1 MRHARRVERMMRL
14 NESRARR
21 TIAAVA
27 LAVTLALLV
36 AIVLSS
42 AAEAQRGGGGRG
54 GGGGG
59 GGKPSAPSKSS
70 SGSGSSASKAGDKGL
85 PQGVANPKSPYYN
98 SLNYG
103 IRHGAFSN
111 FFLWAWIFHDFDDD
125 AYEEE
130 YVESNYS
137 FGGWAILGVGAVGT
151 FLLIRFVRRRS
162 GV

>member
-1 MRHARRVERMMRL
+1 MMRL
-14 NESRARR
+14 NESRAKG
-21 TIAAVA
+21 TITAVS

-36 AIVLSS
+36 AMVLSS
-42 AAEAQRGGGGRG
+42 AAEAQR

-70 SGSGSSASKAGDKGL
+70 SGSGSSVSKAGDKGL

-98 SLNYG
+98 SPNYG
-103 IRHGAFSN
+103 LRHGAFSN

-125 AYEEE
+125 EYEEE

-137 FGGWAILGVGAVGT
+137 FGGWAVLGVGAVGT
-151 FLLIRFVRRRS
+151 FLLIRAVRRRS

>member
-1 MRHARRVERMMRL
+1 MRL
-14 NESRARR
+14 NESRATG
-21 TIAAVA
+21 TITAVS

-59 GGKPSAPSKSS
+59 KPSAPSKSS
-70 SGSGSSASKAGDKGL
+70 SGSGSSVSKAGDKGL

-98 SLNYG
+98 SPNYG

-111 FFLWAWIFHDFDDD
+111 FLLWAWLFHDFDD
-125 AYEEE
+125 Y
-130 YVESNYS
+130 
-137 FGGWAILGVGAVGT
+137 
-151 FLLIRFVRRRS
+151 
-162 GV
+162 

>member
-1 MRHARRVERMMRL
+1 MMRL

-21 TIAAVA
+21 TITAVA

-59 GGKPSAPSKSS
+59 KPPAPSKSS

-85 PQGVANPKSPYYN
+85 PQGVANPKSAYYN
-98 SLNYG
+98 SPNYG

>member
-1 MRHARRVERMMRL
+1 MMRL

-27 LAVTLALLV
+27 LAVTLALLI

-42 AAEAQRGGGGRG
+42 AAEAQRGGGGR
-54 GGGGG
+54 GGGG

-85 PQGVANPKSPYYN
+85 PQGVANPKSAYYN
-98 SLNYG
+98 SPNYG

>member
-1 MRHARRVERMMRL
+1 MRL
-14 NESRARR
+14 NESRATG
-21 TIAAVA
+21 TITAVSLAA
-27 LAVTLALLV
+27 TLALLV

-42 AAEAQRGGGGRG
+42 DADAQRGGGRG

-59 GGKPSAPSKSS
+59 KPSAASKSS
-70 SGSGSSASKAGDKGL
+70 SGSGSSVSKAGDKGL

-98 SLNYG
+98 SPNYG

-125 AYEEE
+125 EYEEE

-137 FGGWAILGVGAVGT
+137 FGGWAVLGVGAVGT
-151 FLLIRFVRRRS
+151 FLLIRAVRRRS

>member
-1 MRHARRVERMMRL
+1 MIWL
-14 NESRARR
+14 NTSRTRGNI
-21 TIAAVA
+21 TAVS
-27 LAVTLALLV
+27 LAVILALLV
-36 AIVLSS
+36 ATVLSS
-42 AAEAQRGGGGRG
+42 DAEAQRGGGGRG

-59 GGKPSAPSKSS
+59 GGGGKPSAPSKAS

-98 SLNYG
+98 SPNYG

-125 AYEEE
+125 EYEDE
-130 YVESNYS
+130 YVESNYG

>member
-1 MRHARRVERMMRL
+1 MMRL

-21 TIAAVA
+21 TITAVA

-42 AAEAQRGGGGRG
+42 AAEAQRGGGGR
-54 GGGGG
+54 GGGG

-85 PQGVANPKSPYYN
+85 PQGVANPKSAYYN
-98 SLNYG
+98 SPNYG
-103 IRHGAFSN
+103 IRHSAFSN

>member
-1 MRHARRVERMMRL
+1 MIWL
-14 NESRARR
+14 NTSRTRGNI
-21 TIAAVA
+21 TAAS
-27 LAVTLALLV
+27 LAVILALLV
-36 AIVLSS
+36 TIVLSS
-42 AAEAQRGGGGRG
+42 DAEAQRGGGGRG
-54 GGGGG
+54 GGGRGM
-59 GGKPSAPSKSS
+59 PSDSSKSS

-98 SLNYG
+98 SPNYG

-125 AYEEE
+125 EYEEE
-130 YVESNYS
+130 YVESNYG

>member
-1 MRHARRVERMMRL
+1 MMRL
-14 NESRARR
+14 NESRAKG
-21 TIAAVA
+21 TMMAVSM
-27 LAVTLALLV
+27 AVILALLV
-36 AIVLSS
+36 AIVLSTG
-42 AAEAQRGGGGRG
+42 AEAQRGGGR
-54 GGGGG
+54 GGGG

-70 SGSGSSASKAGDKGL
+70 SGNGSSASKAGDKGL

-98 SLNYG
+98 SPNYG

-125 AYEEE
+125 EYEEE

-137 FGGWAILGVGAVGT
+137 FGGWTILGVGAIGT
-151 FLLIRFVRRRS
+151 FLLIRVVRRRS

>member
-1 MRHARRVERMMRL
+1 MMRL
-14 NESRARR
+14 NENCARPI
-21 TIAAVA
+21 TAVS

-42 AAEAQRGGGGRG
+42 DAEAQRGGGGRG

-59 GGKPSAPSKSS
+59 KPSAPAKSS
-70 SGSGSSASKAGDKGL
+70 SGSSSSVSKAGDKGL
-85 PQGVANPKSPYYN
+85 PQGVANPKSAYYN
-98 SLNYG
+98 SPNYG

>member
-1 MRHARRVERMMRL
+1 MMRL
-14 NESRARR
+14 NESRARPI
-21 TIAAVA
+21 TAVA

-54 GGGGG
+54 GGGG
-59 GGKPSAPSKSS
+59 KPSAPSKSS

-85 PQGVANPKSPYYN
+85 PQGVSNPKSPYYN
-98 SLNYG
+98 SPNYG

-137 FGGWAILGVGAVGT
+137 FGGWAILGVAAVGT

>member
-1 MRHARRVERMMRL
+1 MRL
-14 NESRARR
+14 NESRATG
-21 TIAAVA
+21 TITAVSLAA
-27 LAVTLALLV
+27 TLALLV

-42 AAEAQRGGGGRG
+42 DADAQRGGGRG

-59 GGKPSAPSKSS
+59 KPSAASKSS
-70 SGSGSSASKAGDKGL
+70 SGSGSSVSKAGDKGL

-98 SLNYG
+98 SPNYG

-111 FFLWAWIFHDFDDD
+111 FFLWAWIFHDFGDDE
-125 AYEEE
+125 YEEE

-137 FGGWAILGVGAVGT
+137 FGGWAILGVGVVGT
-151 FLLIRFVRRRS
+151 FLLIRAVRRRS

>member
-1 MRHARRVERMMRL
+1 MIWS
-14 NESRARR
+14 NTSRARG
-21 TIAAVA
+21 TITAVS
-27 LAVTLALLV
+27 LAVILALLV

-42 AAEAQRGGGGRG
+42 DAEAQR

-59 GGKPSAPSKSS
+59 GGKPSAPSKPS

-98 SLNYG
+98 SPNYG

-125 AYEEE
+125 EYEEE

-151 FLLIRFVRRRS
+151 FLLIRVVRRRS

>member
-1 MRHARRVERMMRL
+1 MRL
-14 NESRARR
+14 NESRAKG
-21 TIAAVA
+21 TITAVS

-54 GGGGG
+54 G
-59 GGKPSAPSKSS
+59 KPSAPSKSS
-70 SGSGSSASKAGDKGL
+70 SGSGSSVSKAGDKGL

-98 SLNYG
+98 SPNYG
-103 IRHGAFSN
+103 LRHGAFSN

-125 AYEEE
+125 EYEEE

-137 FGGWAILGVGAVGT
+137 FGGWAVLGVGAVGT
-151 FLLIRFVRRRS
+151 FLLIRAVRRRS